1 MTRHLLTSQL
11 RRLGSASLL
20 LLVCTSPAMAAG
32 TADQEAQAP
41 LSPEEQALVQ
51 RVKEAVMKE
60 LLESGALQDQIE
72 IGIQRFVQKQR
83 AAARAQQERAASE
96 RAKNMRPVSA
106 QRDHIYGNPDAPIS
120 LVEYSDFECPYCKH
134 FHSIAKALVDGSGGK
149 VNWVYRHFPL
159 SIHQPGAEREA
170 LASECAAAQG
180 GNDAFWKYADAVFE
194 RTTSNGNGFPAS
206 RLVPLAEEIGLD
218 GAKFQKCLND
228 KTYQGRIDEDLK
240 NGIAAGINGTPGNIL
255 INTETKQMRAV
266 PGAVPLASLKAEVN
280 ELLK

>member
-32 TADQEAQAP
+32 TAGQEAQAP

-96 RAKNMRPVSA
+96 HAKNMRPVST

-266 PGAVPLASLKAEVN
+266 PGAVPLARLKAEVN